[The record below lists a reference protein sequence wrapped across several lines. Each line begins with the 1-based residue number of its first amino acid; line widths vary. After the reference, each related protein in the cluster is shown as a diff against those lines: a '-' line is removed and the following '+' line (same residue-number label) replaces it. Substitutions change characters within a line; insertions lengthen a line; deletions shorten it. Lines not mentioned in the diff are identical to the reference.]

1 MHLAYRHGD
10 RFYSAEGLR
19 AYKDKFRPV
28 WRPRYLASPGGITLP
43 RILADLT
50 ALIAKD
56 HHAAKSV
63 MAEQKQ
69 AVDPTPIQEQASQS
83 AASADACPSK
93 SSPDE

>member
-56 HHAAKSV
+56 HHAAKSLV
-63 MAEQKQ
+63 KE
-69 AVDPTPIQEQASQS
+69 PTPAAEPTPTIEPTPQS